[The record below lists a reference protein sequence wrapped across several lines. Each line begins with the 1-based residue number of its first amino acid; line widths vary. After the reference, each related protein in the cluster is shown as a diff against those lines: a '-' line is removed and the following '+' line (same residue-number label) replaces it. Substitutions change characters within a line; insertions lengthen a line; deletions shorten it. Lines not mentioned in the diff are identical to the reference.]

1 MFREDTLQETAP
13 NYISNVKKL
22 DVGEPH
28 HTLMHQSQKEN
39 ATKLSQTQT
48 GASEDKGT
56 TQKEVSNEQG
66 SFGTATRN
74 NGGSRICLRAVPVK
88 IRTINGVEE
97 IQTYTVL
104 DNGSEVTLCD
114 DRLVKRLRIDS
125 EIRINWN
132 QWFSR
137 SKRSND

>member
-1 MFREDTLQETAP
+1 MLR
-13 NYISNVKKL
+13 NHRKL
-22 DVGEPH
+22 
-28 HTLMHQSQKEN
+28 
-39 ATKLSQTQT
+39 KLGPVRT
-48 GASEDKGT
+48 KGT

-66 SFGTATRN
+66 SFGTATRD

-88 IRTINGVEE
+88 IWTIDGAEE

-104 DNGSEVTLCD
+104 GNGSEVTLCD
-114 DRLVKRLRIDS
+114 DRLVKRLRIDG

-132 QWFSR
+132 QLFSR